1 MTVRTVGALV
11 VKASGTVL
19 FFVPMRGKYWPKRS
33 LLVLGVARR
42 CIYGSNRIWGT
53 FASGDTNV
61 WGMGAGGVAMAQRH
75 AEQLQFRRGKD
86 RYTYC
91 GSGTSVLGVGTDGV
105 EVQGLGAA
113 EQMYLL

>member
-1 MTVRTVGALV
+1 
-11 VKASGTVL
+11 
-19 FFVPMRGKYWPKRS
+19 
-33 LLVLGVARR
+33 
-42 CIYGSNRIWGT
+42 
-53 FASGDTNV
+53 
-61 WGMGAGGVAMAQRH
+61 MGAGGVAMAQRH